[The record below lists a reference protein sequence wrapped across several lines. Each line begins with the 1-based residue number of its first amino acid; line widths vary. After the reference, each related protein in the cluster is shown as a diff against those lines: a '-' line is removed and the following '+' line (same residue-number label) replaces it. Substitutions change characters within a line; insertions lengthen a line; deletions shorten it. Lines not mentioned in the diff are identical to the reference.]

1 MPRTSLKKKSCR
13 NNASK
18 KMLTMINTKIDLVQE
33 TLNTLVNKEAE
44 AAPSEY
50 VSDMQSPVA
59 EQSDDFTTVTES
71 PSDNVP
77 SNEGV
82 AGSEVP
88 SIESTATPSVENPSG
103 MEISNEMPSSSTEV
117 PSSVV
122 PSSSTEV
129 PSSNVPSSS
138 TEAPSSEDSSTEVPS
153 TGVSSEEVPAS
164 GETMTPSSQLS
175 PPQEGFRQMDTA
187 EEQEAFDQREAR
199 KREIAE
205 RPENKGGQ
213 RKRRTNKR
221 QRKNNRN
228 KSKNR
233 RY

>member
-50 VSDMQSPVA
+50 VSDVQSPVA

-82 AGSEVP
+82 AGSEVQ

-117 PSSVV
+117 PSSDV
-122 PSSSTEV
+122 PSSSTEIPLSDASSTEV
-129 PSSNVPSSS
+129 PSS
-138 TEAPSSEDSSTEVPS
+138 EASSTEVP
-153 TGVSSEEVPAS
+153 AS
-164 GETMTPSSQLS
+164 DETMTPSSQLS
-175 PPQEGFRQMDTA
+175 PPQEGFRQMESA
-187 EEQEAFDQREAR
+187 EEQETFDQREAR

>member
-103 MEISNEMPSSSTEV
+103 MEISNEIPSSSTEV
-117 PSSVV
+117 PSSDV
-122 PSSSTEV
+122 PSSSTEI
-129 PSSNVPSSS
+129 PL
-138 TEAPSSEDSSTEVPS
+138 SEDSSTEVPS

-164 GETMTPSSQLS
+164 DETMTPSSQLS
-175 PPQEGFRQMDTA
+175 PPQEGFRQMESA
-187 EEQEAFDQREAR
+187 EEQETFDQREAR

-228 KSKNR
+228 KSKNHR
-233 RY
+233 R